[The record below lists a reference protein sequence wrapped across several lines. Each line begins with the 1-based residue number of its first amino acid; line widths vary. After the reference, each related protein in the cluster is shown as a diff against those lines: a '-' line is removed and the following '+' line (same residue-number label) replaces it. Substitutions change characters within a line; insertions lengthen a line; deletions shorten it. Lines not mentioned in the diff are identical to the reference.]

1 MMMLRVNNYKVIKNA
16 EIEVGKTIL
25 YGPNSSGKSS
35 IIYALL
41 MLITSKHPDENI
53 ERVIKHGV
61 DEADI
66 AIRHGESFIE
76 YSGKDRLYRCKYG
89 SKIVEGGS
97 IELVEDCAKGFWKS
111 LGIDRISHVA
121 VDKMYVFNVPRGDI
135 ISYKERDL
143 SEAVLDVKDPID
155 PGNWYRLLSHPNV
168 VSDMVAEDLWDICGI
183 KNIYG
188 PFVRINGK
196 WLPIHVLSDGLK
208 RAILM
213 IIAMHHSDLLII
225 EGFENSLHIDL
236 IVYLLN
242 RFEEYEDKKI
252 IIETHSG
259 MVVLSRLMI
268 PERWQAYYVDQGTVR
283 KITKETMK
291 DISQLRSEREA
302 YSLLI

>member
-61 DEADI
+61 DEANI
-66 AIRHGESFIE
+66 AIHHGESFIE

-97 IELVEDCAKGFWKS
+97 IELVEDCAKGFRKS

-135 ISYKERDL
+135 ISYKEKDL
-143 SEAVLDVKDPID
+143 SEAVLYVKDPMD

-168 VSDMVAEDLWDICGI
+168 VSDMVAEDLWDMCGI
-183 KNIYG
+183 ERIYG
-188 PFVRINGK
+188 PFVRIDGK

-291 DISQLRSEREA
+291 DISQLRSEKEA

>member
-1 MMMLRVNNYKVIKNA
+1 MMMLRVNNYKVIKSA

-41 MLITSKHPDENI
+41 TLTTSKHPDENI

-61 DEADI
+61 DEANI
-66 AIRHGESFIE
+66 AIHHGESFIE
-76 YSGKDRLYRCKYG
+76 YSGKDRLYRCRHG
-89 SKIVEGGS
+89 SKNVEGSS
-97 IELVEDCAKGFWKS
+97 IEFVEDCVKEFWRS
-111 LGIDRISHVA
+111 LGIDRIGHVA
-121 VDKMYVFNVPRGDI
+121 IDKMYVFDVPRGDI
-135 ISYKERDL
+135 ISYREKDL
-143 SEAVLDVKDPID
+143 SEAMLDVEDPMN
-155 PGNWYRLLSHPNV
+155 PENWYRLLSHPEV
-168 VSDMVAEDLWDICGI
+168 ISGRVAEDLWDICGI
-183 KNIYG
+183 ERIYG